1 MNRYFDC
8 IDGNM
13 DVLLYDNT
21 TKKVRDLKS
30 GDLVYSVRYDGEDL
44 KYTKGAVLEIN
55 KKRSKAVKILLTDG
69 RTLICSPEHQ
79 WLTLSGWQFSNDKGS
94 IRENVIFLE
103 EGRKM
108 FGFSKSIDDKYRETR
123 QYMAGYLISMEIYA
137 RNLSSLK
144 RGEYADYVLEN
155 AAVANRVYQYLTY
168 FDVNATI
175 SDAFAHDKY
184 TNEYF
189 KTKKVSVPYKDLLK
203 FSEKFKKHKDE
214 PEFVRGFVAGV
225 YDSDTTV
232 DPNLKTI
239 TSPKKDYLELLS
251 QGMEQYEFE
260 YSYNSERMEVS
271 LIGGATELIR
281 FYTIFN
287 PVAKGN
293 VENLSIRN
301 RRLDNISVESIS
313 EVKSDDLYEVTTTTR
328 NFIVNGIASHD
339 CIAGPIEMENL

>member
-1 MNRYFDC
+1 
-8 IDGNM
+8 
-13 DVLLYDNT
+13 
-21 TKKVRDLKS
+21 
-30 GDLVYSVRYDGEDL
+30 
-44 KYTKGAVLEIN
+44 
-55 KKRSKAVKILLTDG
+55 
-69 RTLICSPEHQ
+69 
-79 WLTLSGWQFSNDKGS
+79 
-94 IRENVIFLE
+94 
-103 EGRKM
+103 
-108 FGFSKSIDDKYRETR
+108 
-123 QYMAGYLISMEIYA
+123 
-137 RNLSSLK
+137 
-144 RGEYADYVLEN
+144 ADYVLEN
-155 AAVANRVYQYLTY
+155 ATVANRVYQYLTY

-189 KTKKVSVPYKDLLK
+189 KTKKVSVPYKDLIKL
-203 FSEKFKKHKDE
+203 SEKFKKHKDE
-214 PEFVRGFVAGV
+214 PEFVRGFVAAV

-251 QGMEQYEFE
+251 RGMEQYEFE

-301 RRLDNISVESIS
+301 RRLDNISVENIS

>member
-1 MNRYFDC
+1 MHRYFDC

-44 KYTKGAVLEIN
+44 KYTKGTVLEIN

-69 RTLICSPEHQ
+69 RALICSPEHQ

-108 FGFSKSIDDKYRETR
+108 FGFSKSIDDRYRETR
-123 QYMAGYLISMEIYA
+123 QYMAGYLISMEVYA

-175 SDAFAHDKY
+175 SDTFAHDKY

-214 PEFVRGFVAGV
+214 PEFVRGFVAAV

-239 TSPKKDYLELLS
+239 TSPKKAYLELLS
-251 QGMEQYEFE
+251 RGMEQYEFE

>member
-21 TKKVRDLKS
+21 SKKVRDLKS

-44 KYTKGAVLEIN
+44 KYTKGTVLEIN

-79 WLTLSGWQFSNDKGS
+79 WLTLSGWQFSHNNGS
-94 IRENVIFLE
+94 IKENVIFLE

-123 QYMAGYLISMEIYA
+123 QYMAGYLISMEVYA

-144 RGEYADYVLEN
+144 TGECADYVLEN

-175 SDAFAHDKY
+175 SDTFAHDKY

-239 TSPKKDYLELLS
+239 TSPKKDYLEVLS
-251 QGMEQYEFE
+251 RGMEQYEFE

-281 FYTIFN
+281 FYTIFK
-287 PVAKGN
+287 PVAKAN

-301 RRLDNISVESIS
+301 RRIDNISVVSIS
-313 EVKSDDLYEVTTTTR
+313 EAKSDDLYEVITTTR

>member
-44 KYTKGAVLEIN
+44 KYTRGTVLEIN
-55 KKRSKAVKILLTDG
+55 KKRCKAVKILLADE
-69 RTLICSPEHQ
+69 RVLICSPEHQ
-79 WLTLSGWQFSNDKGS
+79 WLTLSGWQFSHDNGFIK
-94 IRENVIFLE
+94 ENAIFLE
-103 EGRKM
+103 KDRKM
-108 FGFSKSIDDKYRETR
+108 FGFSKSIDDKYKETR
-123 QYMAGYLISMEIYA
+123 QYMAGYVISMEIYA

-144 RGEYADYVLEN
+144 IGEYADYVLEN

-168 FDVNATI
+168 FDINATI

-189 KTKKVSVPYKDLLK
+189 KTKKISVPYKELLK

-239 TSPKKDYLELLS
+239 TSPKKEYLELLS
-251 QGMEQYEFE
+251 KGMEQYEFE

-281 FYTIFN
+281 FYTIFT
-287 PVAKGN
+287 PVAKGS

-301 RRLDNISVESIS
+301 RRLDNISVVSIS